1 MSNKAS
7 TVGSVVN
14 VIGVVAVCVA
24 LSAFIQGGSKDFWYT
39 LLAGAIGLLVFCV
52 GGYVFFGPVKN
63 KQKLLEYKQ
72 RHERMKAVIAEC
84 MNSSSGATE
93 PLPKRR
99 YSPSSIELVR
109 QAERETLRQ
118 RRHGENA
125 SPNEERD
132 ERSSSR
138 QGRSQNTNP
147 ATRPPRPK
155 EQSKAVRP
163 SRDAATS
170 RSRKPKD
177 EHSLPL
183 FSENDPSPVRKD
195 LVTARKDLVTDEFFL

>member
-14 VIGVVAVCVA
+14 VIGIVAVCVV
-24 LSAFIQGGSKDFWYT
+24 LGAFIQGGSKDFWYM

-72 RHERMKAVIAEC
+72 RHEKMKAVIAEC
-84 MNSSSGATE
+84 MNSSSAAE
-93 PLPKRR
+93 PPPKRR
-99 YSPSSIELVR
+99 YSPSSVELVR

-118 RRHGENA
+118 RRQGEKTV
-125 SPNEERD
+125 PPEERD

-138 QGRSQNTNP
+138 QARSPNTNQ
-147 ATRPPRPK
+147 ATRPPRPN
-155 EQSKAVRP
+155 EQGKAVRP
-163 SRDAATS
+163 RKDATTS

-183 FSENDPSPVRKD
+183 FSENEPSPARED
-195 LVTARKDLVTDEFFL
+195 LVTARKDLVIDEFFL